1 MLYLILEI
9 NGKKY
14 IEENVVTPLPPAVVM
29 PGAQKITVSSLK
41 MACKWITQETFD
53 AVVQENLDMFDM
65 QPEEAVIEAVQQFE
79 SQGVDLTNIIK
90 EFRTQ
95 SENGEEAPDHG
106 ILQTLELLRESVES
120 GSVSNFSDLLVKFG
134 DQCKLGMAHRYLA
147 GQKLAYAVVL
157 DAWKLSQENR
167 RALLN
172 ALYAMS
178 CLADGQP
185 DLLEGVGQELLIR
198 NLKKYSG
205 DADVTLMAI
214 RLIRHVC
221 LKHEQNR
228 QDLVK
233 AGILRCLTEAI
244 TNHGTDPDVVRE
256 ACSALRIMTLDD
268 DIRVPFG
275 HAHDHAKMIVL
286 ENGGLK
292 LLIEAAKGFTDNVGV
307 LSELCATI
315 SRLCVRN
322 EFCQDVVDLGGLNFM
337 VALLADC
344 IDHQE
349 LVKQMLNAIK
359 AIAGNDDV
367 KDAIVNCGGT
377 DLIVLAMSR
386 HLCNAQICEQ
396 GCAALAMLALRK
408 PENCKVIMEGGGALT
423 ALQAMKAHPKDVN
436 VQKQACMVIRNLVSR
451 TRDFSQSILEMGAES
466 LILQARRNHKDCDD
480 VAKAALRDLGCKVEL
495 RELWTGQKGSLV
507 H

>member
-1 MLYLILEI
+1 
-9 NGKKY
+9 
-14 IEENVVTPLPPAVVM
+14 
-29 PGAQKITVSSLK
+29 

-53 AVVQENLDMFDM
+53 AVVQENMVEFDM
-65 QPEEAVIEAVQQFE
+65 EAEEALNEAIQQFA

-90 EFRTQ
+90 EVRKQ
-95 SENGEEAPDHG
+95 SDEGEAASGHE
-106 ILQTLELLRESVES
+106 ILQTLDSLRKAVDS
-120 GSVSNFSDLLVKFG
+120 GSAGSFSEILIQFG
-134 DQCKLGMAHRYLA
+134 DQCKKGMGHRYLA
-147 GQKLAYAVVL
+147 GQKFAYPVVL
-157 DAWKLSQENR
+157 EAWKLSENDR
-167 RALLN
+167 EALLN
-172 ALYAMS
+172 ALYALS
-178 CLADGQP
+178 SLTDGQP
-185 DLLEGVGQELLIR
+185 DLLEGVGQDLLIR
-198 NLKKYSG
+198 NLENYTQ
-205 DADVTLMAI
+205 DAEVTLMAI
-214 RLIRHVC
+214 RLTRHVC

-228 QDLVK
+228 QNLVK
-233 AGILRCLTEAI
+233 AGILRHLTGAI
-244 TNHGTDPDVVRE
+244 SNHGADPDVVRE
-256 ACSALRIMTLDD
+256 ACSALRIMTFDD

-275 HAHDHAKMIVL
+275 QSHDHAKMIVM

-292 LLIEAAKGFTDNVGV
+292 LLIEAAKVFTDNTGV
-307 LSELCATI
+307 LSELCATV

-349 LVKQMLNAIK
+349 LVKQVLSAFR

-367 KDAIVNCGGT
+367 KDAIVSSGGT

-386 HLCNAQICEQ
+386 HLSNAQVCDQ

-423 ALQAMKAHPKDVN
+423 ALQAMKIHPKDAN

-451 TRDFSQSILEMGAES
+451 SQDFSQPILEMGAES
-466 LILQARRNHKDCDD
+466 LILKARNTHKDCDD
-480 VAKAALRDLGCKVEL
+480 IAKAALRDLGCKVEL
-495 RELWTGQKGSLV
+495 RELWTGQKGNIV

>member
-1 MLYLILEI
+1 
-9 NGKKY
+9 
-14 IEENVVTPLPPAVVM
+14 
-29 PGAQKITVSSLK
+29 
-41 MACKWITQETFD
+41 MACKWISQETFD
-53 AVVQENLDMFDM
+53 AVVQENMVEFDM
-65 QPEEAVIEAVQQFE
+65 EAEEALNEAIQQFE

-90 EFRTQ
+90 EVRKQ
-95 SENGEEAPDHG
+95 SDESEAAPSHD
-106 ILQTLELLRESVES
+106 ILQTLESLRQAVIS
-120 GSVSNFSDLLVKFG
+120 GSPSAFSEILIQFG
-134 DQCKLGMAHRYLA
+134 DQCKQGMGHRYLA
-147 GQKLAYAVVL
+147 GQKSAYSVVL
-157 DAWKLSQENR
+157 EAWKLCEEDR
-167 RALLN
+167 EALLN
-172 ALYAMS
+172 ALYALS
-178 CLADGQP
+178 SLTDGQP
-185 DLLEGVGQELLIR
+185 DLLEGVGQELLLR
-198 NLKKYSG
+198 NLENYSK
-205 DADVTLMAI
+205 DAEVTLMAI
-214 RLIRHVC
+214 RAIRHMC

-233 AGILRCLTEAI
+233 AGILRHLTRAI
-244 TNHGTDPDVVRE
+244 SNHGSDPDVVRE
-256 ACSALRIMTLDD
+256 ACSALRIMTFDD

-292 LLIEAAKGFTDNVGV
+292 LLIEAAKAFTDNTGV

-349 LVKQMLNAIK
+349 LVKQVLSAIR

-367 KDAIVNCGGT
+367 KDAIVSSGGT
-377 DLIVLAMSR
+377 DLIVLVMSR
-386 HLCNAQICEQ
+386 HLSNAQICEQ
-396 GCAALAMLALRK
+396 GCSALAMLALRK
-408 PENCKVIMEGGGALT
+408 PENCKVIMEGGGALA

-451 TRDFSQSILEMGAES
+451 TQDFSQPILEMGAES
-466 LILQARRNHKDCDD
+466 LILQARSIHKDCDD
-480 VAKAALRDLGCKVEL
+480 VAKAALRDLGCKIEL